1 LYNFNIFFMHTACGD
16 DLRSVLLCR

>member
-1 LYNFNIFFMHTACGD
+1 MHTACGD